1 MEMIYKGLRVEYL
14 EEGGGPLVVLL
25 HGWGSN
31 KELYNNLIKTL
42 AVKYRVAAPD
52 FPGAGK
58 SQEPTEAWSVDDYC
72 DFVETFVCERLSAA
86 KVCCS
91 TEADDAGMTSADVA
105 KAGQDIAKKP
115 QVILAGHSHGGRVLI
130 KLLGG
135 RELPFEVTKLIL
147 IDSAGLVP
155 VKTPEQIRKMKRYKR
170 AKKILNFPLVKLLF
184 PKALE
189 KLQSK
194 SGSAD
199 YRMATPIMRQT
210 MVKVVNEDVREY
222 LPKIKAETLLVWG
235 DKDTATPISDAKYME
250 SQIPGSGLAVMPGA
264 GHFSFIDNQY
274 QFLAVM
280 RSFMGI
286 S

>member
-1 MEMIYKGLRVEYL
+1 MEMTYKGLRIEYL
-14 EEGGGPLVVLL
+14 EEGSGPLVVLL

-58 SQEPTEAWSVDDYC
+58 SQEPAEPWSVDDYC
-72 DFVETFVCERLSAA
+72 DFVEAFVEERLQAG
-86 KVCCS
+86 KTCCGS
-91 TEADDAGMTSADVA
+91 ENDIAGELSIGEG
-105 KAGQDIAKKP
+105 KPGQDVKRKP

-194 SGSAD
+194 SGSED

-250 SQIPGSGLAVMPGA
+250 SQILGSGLAVMPGA

-280 RSFMGI
+280 RSFLGV